1 MPHIHTEP
9 GQHDHTV
16 SAYIVRID
24 GDGPRVL
31 LHLHK
36 KHGILMQVGGHI
48 ELDET
53 PWQAMAHELVEE
65 SGYELSQLSILQP
78 KQSLKS
84 LNTAVLHPIPFSM
97 NTHVINQDHKHMDH
111 AYAFVA
117 SESPTKL
124 PKDGES
130 ADLRW
135 LTRAELV
142 GLDAAQTIENVRQS
156 YLFILNQI
164 VDNWEPVPAADFEI

>member
-1 MPHIHTEP
+1 MPHIHTEL

-16 SAYIVRID
+16 SAYIVRVD
-24 GDGPRVL
+24 GDEPRAL

-78 KQSLKS
+78 QQSLRS

-97 NTHVINQDHKHMDH
+97 NTHVINQDHKHIDH

-117 SESPTKL
+117 NEGPTRL

-135 LTRAELV
+135 LTCAELV

-164 VDNWEPVPAADFEI
+164 LDNWESVPAADFEI